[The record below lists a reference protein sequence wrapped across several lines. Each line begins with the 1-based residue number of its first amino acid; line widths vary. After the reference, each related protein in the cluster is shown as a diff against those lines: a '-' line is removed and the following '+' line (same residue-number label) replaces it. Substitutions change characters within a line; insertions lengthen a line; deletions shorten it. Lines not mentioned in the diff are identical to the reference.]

1 MSKEETQLREA
12 LDNLRLI
19 SDTVQRTRKETLRC
33 SADGFMVWGLLMLI
47 GFSVSIFL
55 SDWLVEVWWL
65 LVGMSIVGSMAL
77 LKARQGSSLSKSG
90 RWLLRRYAIIWLG
103 YNVQGW
109 AFTLLAI
116 FYHAYPTAYIPVV
129 WMIIIGVSFITNGLF
144 SYPGLIII
152 GLLYVATG
160 ALTAIFQSNSAAFGN
175 GLIIIGVVSS
185 VGLIGMGLYLRW
197 HGRVRTSTGLNPSLK
212 PSEVVSR

>member
-1 MSKEETQLREA
+1 MQDERQLREA

-33 SADGFMVWGLLMLI
+33 SADSFIVWGLLMLA

-55 SDWLVEVWWL
+55 SDWLVEVWWV
-65 LVGMSIVGSMAL
+65 LVGLAIVGSMAL

-103 YNVQGW
+103 FNAQGW
-109 AFTLLAI
+109 AFTLLATL
-116 FYHAYPTAYIPVV
+116 YHAYPTVYIPVV
-129 WMIIIGVSFITNGLF
+129 WMIIIGVSFIINGLLN
-144 SYPGLIII
+144 YPGLIII

-160 ALTAIFQSNSAAFGN
+160 TLTAIFQPNSAAFGN
-175 GLIIIGVVSS
+175 GLIIIGMVSS
-185 VGLIGMGLYLRW
+185 VGLIGMGLFLRW
-197 HGRVRTSTGLNPSLK
+197 QVRGRSSARLNPSLK
-212 PSEVVSR
+212 PSEAVSR